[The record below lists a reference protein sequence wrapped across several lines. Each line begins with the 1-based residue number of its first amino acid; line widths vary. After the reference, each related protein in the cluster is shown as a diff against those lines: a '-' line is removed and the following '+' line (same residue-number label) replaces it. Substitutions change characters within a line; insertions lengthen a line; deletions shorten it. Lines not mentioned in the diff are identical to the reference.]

1 MRILIIED
9 AEIDRLNLRTLLEDH
24 GDVDIVGEAPTL
36 DAAVE
41 LLDEEQPDA
50 VFLDIHLGRQ
60 KGFKALELAER
71 RPLVVIT
78 TSHPHYAIK
87 GYEVGAVDYL
97 LKPVSEEPLARALTR
112 LRERLA
118 AQEQGGG
125 LDPDDMQSFKV
136 GDDRHM
142 IRVRE
147 LQAIVGERVYTRVL
161 VRDGREF
168 LHNRPLREWR
178 FMLPRKLFRALD
190 RSTIV
195 NVTEV
200 KMVRLGDDGVSQ
212 LIFQSSGHRLALGA
226 VALKKLR
233 THINV

>member
-9 AEIDRLNLRTLLEDH
+9 AEIDRLNLKTLLEDH
-24 GDVDIVGEAPTL
+24 PDVEVVGEATTL
-36 DAAVE
+36 DEAVR
-41 LLDEEQPDA
+41 LLDEERPDA
-50 VFLDIHLGRQ
+50 IFLDIHLGRQ
-60 KGFKALELAER
+60 KGYKALAQTQH

-87 GYEVGAVDYL
+87 GYEVGALDYL
-97 LKPVSEEPLARALTR
+97 LKPVSEEPLSRALDR
-112 LRERLA
+112 LRERAA
-118 AQEQGGG
+118 AQTEGG
-125 LDPDDMQSFKV
+125 LEPNDMQSFKV
-136 GDDRHM
+136 GDELHM

-178 FMLPRKLFRALD
+178 FMLPHKLFRVLD

-195 NVTEV
+195 NVAEV
-200 KMVRLGDDGVSQ
+200 KMVRLEDDGTTR
-212 LIFQSSGHRLALGA
+212 LLFQGSDHSLTLGA

>member
-1 MRILIIED
+1 M
-9 AEIDRLNLRTLLEDH
+9 
-24 GDVDIVGEAPTL
+24 
-36 DAAVE
+36 
-41 LLDEEQPDA
+41 
-50 VFLDIHLGRQ
+50 
-60 KGFKALELAER
+60 
-71 RPLVVIT
+71 
-78 TSHPHYAIK
+78 
-87 GYEVGAVDYL
+87 
-97 LKPVSEEPLARALTR
+97 
-112 LRERLA
+112 
-118 AQEQGGG
+118 
-125 LDPDDMQSFKV
+125 
-136 GDDRHM
+136 
-142 IRVRE
+142 
-147 LQAIVGERVYTRVL
+147 GERVYTRVL

-200 KMVRLGDDGVSQ
+200 KMVRLGDDGVSR